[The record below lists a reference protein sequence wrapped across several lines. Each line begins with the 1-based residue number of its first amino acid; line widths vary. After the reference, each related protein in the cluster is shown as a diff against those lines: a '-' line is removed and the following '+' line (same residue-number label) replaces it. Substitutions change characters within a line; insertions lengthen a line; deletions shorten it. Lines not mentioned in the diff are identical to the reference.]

1 MKQKEA
7 YIEIAQRYIASAK
20 LHQSQGINIQ
30 EVIGFLA
37 YHALESIAVA
47 VIVYFKSS
55 IPINHETKLR
65 MFLGLCKKNFANS
78 VNVKNLAGL
87 IIRVEKNSYR
97 SKFLYPEFQGEN
109 NYKSPQE
116 QTNLAEVGLLVR
128 DVDRTIDRIIALI
141 Q

>member
-20 LHQSQGINIQ
+20 QHQSQGINIQ

-47 VIVYFKSS
+47 VIVHFKSS
-55 IPINHETKLR
+55 IPMNHETKLR
-65 MFLGLCKKNFANS
+65 MFLSLCKKNLADS
-78 VNVKNLAGL
+78 VNVKNLAAL
-87 IIRVEKNSYR
+87 IIRVEKNGYR
-97 SKFLYPEFQGEN
+97 SRFLYPEFQGEN

-116 QTNLAEVGLLVR
+116 QTTLPEAGLLVR
-128 DVDRTIDRIIALI
+128 DVDRIINQIMSLV
-141 Q
+141 

>member
-20 LHQSQGINIQ
+20 QHQSQGIKIQ

-37 YHALESIAVA
+37 YHSLESIAVA
-47 VIVYFKSS
+47 VIVHFKSS
-55 IPINHETKLR
+55 IPTNHETKLR
-65 MFLGLCKKNFANS
+65 MFLSLCKKNFADS
-78 VNVKNLAGL
+78 VNVKSLAAV
-87 IIRVEKNSYR
+87 IIRVEKNGYR

-116 QTNLAEVGLLVR
+116 QITLPESGLLVR
-128 DVDRTIDRIIALI
+128 DVDQIIDRIINLL
-141 Q
+141 